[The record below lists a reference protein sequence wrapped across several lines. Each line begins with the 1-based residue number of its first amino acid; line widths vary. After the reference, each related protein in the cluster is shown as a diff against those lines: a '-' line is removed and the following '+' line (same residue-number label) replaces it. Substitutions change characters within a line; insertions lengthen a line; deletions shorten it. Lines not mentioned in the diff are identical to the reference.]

1 MAKRVP
7 SHKFGRM
14 AKRHS
19 APAKTS
25 KTKKRAKKPR
35 RVADSLTVSVLQST
49 LESTADGI
57 LVVDLDGNIVS
68 HNRRF
73 EEIWGLAPALIA
85 ANDDA
90 AGRRRLIQHVQDQ
103 LLNPQY
109 FVDGIQERYAE
120 PESDSFDMLNF
131 KDGRVLERYSI
142 PLRLQGRSVG
152 RVWSFRDVTG
162 RRRAECVQ

>member
-1 MAKRVP
+1 MRHGSEPVRLVTRAAAHR
-7 SHKFGRM
+7 FGPMPRRRQ
-14 AKRHS
+14 K
-19 APAKTS
+19 S
-25 KTKKRAKKPR
+25 KPRANKPR

-90 AGRRRLIQHVQDQ
+90 ARRRLIQHVQDQ

-131 KDGRVLERYSI
+131 KDGRVLE
-142 PLRLQGRSVG
+142 
-152 RVWSFRDVTG
+152 
-162 RRRAECVQ
+162 